1 MSATSLPEIR
11 EAEAPP
17 AIAAI
22 YAPLNEGIGI
32 GQVNLI
38 WRLPLPCHYAGPYIK
53 KSSHWSCMTGRR
65 SAEGDEL

>member
-1 MSATSLPEIR
+1 MSTVSLPKIR

-38 WRLPLPCHYAGPYIK
+38 
-53 KSSHWSCMTGRR
+53 
-65 SAEGDEL
+65 

>member
-1 MSATSLPEIR
+1 MSSVSLPEIR

-22 YAPLNEGIGI
+22 YAALNEGIGI

-38 WRLPLPCHYAGPYIK
+38 WRLPLLAITWAHTL
-53 KSSHWSCMTGRR
+53 KSRHIGHT
-65 SAEGDEL
+65 

>member
-1 MSATSLPEIR
+1 MSSVSLPEIR

-22 YAPLNEGIGI
+22 YAALNEGIGI

-38 WRLPLPCHYAGPYIK
+38 WRHTAPCHYAGSYIK
-53 KSSHWSCMTGRR
+53 KLSLWPCMTGRR

>member
-1 MSATSLPEIR
+1 MSTASLPEIR

-17 AIAAI
+17 DIAAI

-38 WRLPLPCHYAGPYIK
+38 WRHTAP
-53 KSSHWSCMTGRR
+53 
-65 SAEGDEL
+65 

>member
-1 MSATSLPEIR
+1 MSGTGLVEIR

-22 YAPLNEGIGI
+22 YAGLNEGIGI

-38 WRLPLPCHYAGPYIK
+38 WRHAAALPGVLD
-53 KSSHWSCMTGRR
+53 WLGRR
-65 SAEGDEL
+65 PRRRLLRVRQRRRGIA

>member
-1 MSATSLPEIR
+1 MSTVSLPEIR

-22 YAPLNEGIGI
+22 YAALNEGIGI

-38 WRLPLPCHYAGPYIK
+38 WRLPLLATTRAHTL
-53 KSSHWSCMTGRR
+53 KSRHFGQT
-65 SAEGDEL
+65 

>member
-1 MSATSLPEIR
+1 MSGTGLAEIR

-22 YAPLNEGIGI
+22 YAALNEGIGI

-38 WRLPLPCHYAGPYIK
+38 WRLPLLAITWAHTL
-53 KSSHWSCMTGRR
+53 KSRHIGH
-65 SAEGDEL
+65 A